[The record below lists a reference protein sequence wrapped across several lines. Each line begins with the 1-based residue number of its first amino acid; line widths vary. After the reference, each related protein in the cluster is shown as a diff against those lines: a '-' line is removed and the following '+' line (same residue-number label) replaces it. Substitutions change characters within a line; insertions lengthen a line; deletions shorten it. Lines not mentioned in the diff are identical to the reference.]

1 MATASYKGI
10 AIGKMHEWISLP
22 FIRGK
27 RKTQRL
33 IFDHW
38 NLFGA
43 YIVGCV
49 KHRDTVVFLEKK
61 YDHGSM
67 VKVLTSKGVIGW
79 LPYTKNEWE
88 ILR

>member
-22 FIRGK
+22 FIRGG
-27 RKTQRL
+27 RKTRRL

-43 YIVGCV
+43 CVVGYV
-49 KHRDTVVFLEKK
+49 KHCDTVVFLEKK

>member
-10 AIGKMHEWISLP
+10 AIGKMHEWISSG
-22 FIRGK
+22 GK
-27 RKTQRL
+27 HHSQCL

-38 NLFGA
+38 DLFRA
-43 YIVGCV
+43 YVVGCV
-49 KHRDTVVFLEKK
+49 KHRDTVVFLEKT